1 MTDVLTHGPGRP
13 DLAAA
18 APLRRSPG
26 QDDAPRGYRATTVG
40 LLGVQLALTTWVA
53 SRSFFF
59 ADDLLYGSF
68 LGQSPFGGAILFR
81 SWFGHLVPGFIATDW
96 TFLRLFGLDWPAAV
110 VVMVAVGLAASVALL
125 RLLEALSGRNWR
137 TVVLTALFGLS
148 LPVVTQSLW
157 WGAVLTNLLPLAAS
171 IATMGSFLRWARS
184 GRTRHLVS
192 MTGCFLLAVAF
203 YEKSVLTAVYVA
215 LLSLLVL
222 DGGRPWRVRWAATLR
237 RWPAW
242 ACLGVVAVVDGLWYL
257 SGDFLAET
265 GPAPGIRDLVA
276 FLFHSL
282 TEGFAPTFL
291 GLHLPEGALLGS
303 RALTLVVANAALAGV
318 AIITARRSRRAR
330 NAWLFFALAFLLNQ
344 GVLGWGRVN
353 TVAYSSNDVDST
365 LGVLGPHMG
374 LLLRY
379 QLENTLLF
387 CVALA
392 VAVPYLGGTRPT
404 RLRLPRAAVALGVCA
419 LLLAPFWAMSLRAEM
434 RGHRG
439 VEARAWVDAVRA
451 SYDDLPAADRE
462 LGFVEGVVPDW
473 FVYGAMSPYNRYD
486 QVLPQ
491 LLAEPRF
498 NGTGER
504 GLGISAEGV
513 VGPVGFRPLAA
524 LGGDVCLA
532 PGDPRLELDL
542 PRALPSGPWFV
553 RLDYRGDAA
562 SSVQIIVHNDGAPPG
577 LLMVSGSY
585 ETGAGSGRLVVAPGS
600 VPAAQV
606 TVEVTG
612 PARVCLDGVEIGSM
626 EPER

>member
-1 MTDVLTHGPGRP
+1 MTNVLTHGPGRP
-13 DLAAA
+13 DLAV
-18 APLRRSPG
+18 APLRRTVE
-26 QDDAPRGYRATTVG
+26 QDDAPRGYRAAATG
-40 LLGVQLALTTWVA
+40 LLGVQVALTTWVA

-81 SWFGHLVPGFIATDW
+81 SWFGHLVPGFIAADW
-96 TFLRLFGLDWPAAV
+96 TFLRLVGLNWPAAV
-110 VVMVAVGLAASVALL
+110 VVMVAVALAASVALL
-125 RLLEALSGRNWR
+125 RLLEALSGRTWR

-148 LPVVTQSLW
+148 LPVVTQTLW

-171 IATMGSFLRWARS
+171 IATIGSFLRWARS
-184 GRTRHLVS
+184 GRARHLVS
-192 MTGCFLLAVAF
+192 MTCCFLLAVAF
-203 YEKSVLTAVYVA
+203 YEKSVLTAVYIG

-222 DGGRPWRVRWAATLR
+222 DGGHPWRERWAATLR

-242 ACLGVVAVVDGLWYL
+242 ACLGVVAVIDGVWYL

-265 GPAPGIRDLVA
+265 GPPPGIRDLAA

-282 TEGFAPTFL
+282 TEGFAPAFL
-291 GLHLPEGALLGS
+291 GLHLPEVTLLGS
-303 RALTLVVANAALAGV
+303 RALTLVVADAALAGV
-318 AIITARRSRRAR
+318 ALITARRSRRAR
-330 NAWLFFALAFLLNQ
+330 NTWVFFALGFLLNQ

-353 TVAYSSNDVDST
+353 TVAYGSNDVDST

-379 QLENTLLF
+379 QLENTLLL

-392 VAVPYLGGTRPT
+392 VAVPSLGGTRPT
-404 RLRLPRAAVALGVCA
+404 RLRLPRAAVALGACA
-419 LLLAPFWAMSLRAEM
+419 LLLMPFWAMSLRAEM

-439 VEARAWVDAVRA
+439 VVAHGWVDAVRA
-451 SYDDLPAADRE
+451 SYADLPAVDRD

-473 FVYGAMSPYNRYD
+473 FVYGAMAPYNRYD

-491 LLAEPRF
+491 LLPGPRF
-498 NGTGER
+498 TTTGER
-504 GLGISAEGV
+504 GLGISPDGT
-513 VGPVGFRPLAA
+513 VGTVGFRPLAS
-524 LGGDVCLA
+524 LGGGVCLA

-542 PRALPSGPWFV
+542 PRALPAATWFV

-562 SSVQIIVHNDGAPPG
+562 SSVQVIVHNDGAPPG

-585 ETGAGSGRLVVAPGS
+585 ETGVGRGRLVVAPGS

-612 PARVCLDGVEIGSM
+612 PAGVCLDGVEIGSM